1 MIEVAQITKNPIP
14 EADILLIFQS
24 LCEAV
29 SVFHKHEPPIAH
41 RDIKVTVMLVT
52 FLFSGQKPVQY
63 SNNTLLTLFKPFSLK
78 YPISIPPE
86 KWDTDVNR
94 VDTLV
99 SFYTLPRKQKTCGFF
114 YVFKG

>member
-41 RDIKVTVMLVT
+41 RDIKVTVIMVT

-63 SNNTLLTLFKPFSLK
+63 SNNTLLTLF
-78 YPISIPPE
+78 
-86 KWDTDVNR
+86 
-94 VDTLV
+94 
-99 SFYTLPRKQKTCGFF
+99 
-114 YVFKG
+114 